1 MNELEHCINE
11 LYISLAEIKT
21 CAMVDYDN
29 SQRALILDAVSILRK
44 QVDAFK
50 VAMEAV
56 K

>member
-1 MNELEHCINE
+1 MNELEYCIIE
-11 LYISLAEIKT
+11 LYASLAEIKG

-29 SQRALILDAVSILRK
+29 PQRALILDAVSILRK

-50 VAMEAV
+50 IAMEAV

>member
-1 MNELEHCINE
+1 MNEIKYCIGK

-21 CAMVDYDN
+21 CAMVDYN
-29 SQRALILDAVSILRK
+29 EPQRALILDAVSILRK

-50 VAMEAV
+50 IAMEAV